1 MSGPAASPSPVPVLT
16 GRAIRDKQ
24 VDVLV
29 LGGGMAG
36 VSAALAAKAEDLS
49 VAIAEPS
56 NVLGGQGTAGGV
68 AGFCG
73 DSARTNRDFAELVAR
88 LAAIGRIDPYR
99 PNDDRRVYDL
109 ELCAF
114 VLQEMVDA
122 RGVEILLHSS
132 AIDARMENGRVRE
145 VLLSCGPTPIR
156 VRPKVVIDATG
167 NAIVAAAVG
176 LQTIGPGPNVQL
188 PMSLYFTLWDTRAK
202 VTPFLPEGCPRWERD
217 EDLPMTSLHGFAS
230 GKVEVKMK
238 VVGFDAADGESLAR
252 AEIHARRQMMGLIY
266 HLQTRGYRGRHAL
279 NEGRPLDTYT
289 LASVSRHI
297 GQRQGRMIVGEYALT
312 KDDVLNGRRFP
323 DAVAVGTYHL
333 DYHWP
338 DTAKRA
344 GTGITTM
351 CEPHHLPLRA
361 MIAKG
366 ADNLL
371 APGRSMCG
379 DMMAFSSYRVMATCA
394 QTGFAAGKAAQL
406 AVRCGR
412 RLQDLPIAD
421 LQASIAAGGQS
432 LDLSDYGEYLRVLR
446 FADEIAVPAISPKS
460 LALARGRDNIT
471 VVLWTEMT
479 SQRLMVACRR
489 DGAWAKP
496 ATAAPLAAPARAIEA
511 CRLADGRIAALAVHD
526 GERGASVLT
535 SPDGETWTQ
544 VMTVERADNMALAG
558 AAFGK
563 PVADGAGLM
572 VQVITRGGHARM
584 LHLDLANAGARLS
597 DAANSDDAGVATL
610 RDHAS
615 RPDGAMAGIVA
626 AERGVRAVLLTPAHE
641 IARELA
647 FPDVPAGAPC
657 RVLGT
662 QVGLALAWAG
672 PEGVRVVEFPPE
684 RMAEPGAK
692 PPSDKDL
699 AMRPYTEGMHL
710 VSA

>member
-1 MSGPAASPSPVPVLT
+1 MSSPGAQAPVPVLT

-36 VSAALAAKAEDLS
+36 VSAALAAKADDLS

-56 NVLGGQGTAGGV
+56 NVLGGQGTSGGV

-73 DSARTNRDFAELVAR
+73 DSVRTNRDFAELVAR
-88 LAAIGRIDPYR
+88 LTAIGRIDPYE

-114 VLQEMVDA
+114 VLQEMVA
-122 RGVEILLHSS
+122 ERGIDILLHTS
-132 AIDARMENGRVRE
+132 AIDARMENGRITE

-156 VRPKVVIDATG
+156 VHPKVVVDATG
-167 NAIVAAAVG
+167 NAIVSAAVG
-176 LQTIGPGPNVQL
+176 LTTIGPGPNVQL
-188 PMSLYFTLWDTRAK
+188 PMSLYFTLWDTRRK
-202 VTPFLPEGCPRWERD
+202 VTPILPDGCPRWERD
-217 EDLPMTSLHGFAS
+217 EDLPMTSLHGFGS

-238 VVGFDAADGESLAR
+238 VVGFDAGDGESLAR

-266 HLQTRGYRGRHAL
+266 YLQTRGYRGRHAL

-297 GQRQGRMIVGEYALT
+297 GQRQGRMIVGEYELT
-312 KDDVLNGRRFP
+312 KEDVLKGRRFA

-338 DTAKRA
+338 DTEKRA

-406 AVRCGR
+406 AARGGR
-412 RLQDLPIAD
+412 RLQDLPIAE
-421 LQASIAAGGQS
+421 LQANIEAGGQS

-446 FADEIAVPAISPKS
+446 FSDEIAASGVSPAC

-471 VVLWTEMT
+471 VVLWTEAA
-479 SQRLMVACRR
+479 SQRLMVARRR
-489 DGAWAKP
+489 DGDWAAP
-496 ATAAPLAAPARAIEA
+496 ATAATLAAPVRALET
-511 CRLADGRIAALAVHD
+511 CRLADGRIAAFAVHG
-526 GERGASVLT
+526 GERGASVLV
-535 SPDGETWTQ
+535 SADGATWTQ
-544 VMTVERADNMALAG
+544 VMTVDRADNVALAG
-558 AAFGK
+558 AEFGK
-563 PVADGAGLM
+563 PAAHGAGFA
-572 VQVITRGGHARM
+572 VRVATRGGRTYR
-584 LHLDLANAGARLS
+584 LQVDLAGTSARLG
-597 DAANSDDAGVATL
+597 DDTDREPSTPNL
-610 RDHAS
+610 RDHTQ
-615 RPDGAMAGIVA
+615 RPDGAVAGIV
-626 AERGVRAVLLTPAHE
+626 GTDDVRAVILAPTHE

-657 RVLGT
+657 RVIGT
-662 QVGLALAWAG
+662 QVGLAVAWGG

-684 RMAEPGAK
+684 RMAVPGS
-692 PPSDKDL
+692 PPPTDKDL